1 MSTIIMNQSYIKSK
15 CLPQKKRKNLLAWCE
30 TKPLPGTGT
39 LPVWVQGRSALPAGG
54 YRREAK
60 LLHSKI
66 ENFAA

>member
-1 MSTIIMNQSYIKSK
+1 VTQPIFGA
-15 CLPQKKRKNLLAWCE
+15 P
-30 TKPLPGTGT
+30 PLPGTGT

-66 ENFAA
+66 KDFAA